1 MSGTM
6 QCWQCGAA
14 LGELPTPLP
23 RREECPE
30 CGRDLHVCKMCEFY
44 DTSVAKSCR
53 EPIADEVRDKER
65 ANFCDYLRPRPGAH
79 TPRDG
84 GAAAAARSELD
95 TLFGLEGAPSNGA
108 DPEAEARAKLEA
120 LFGDAPK
127 DKP

>member
-1 MSGTM
+1 M
-6 QCWQCGAA
+6 QCWQCGEA

-23 RREECPE
+23 RREECPA

-53 EPIADEVRDKER
+53 EPIAEEVKDKER

-79 TPRDG
+79 TPRDA

-95 TLFGLEGAPSNGA
+95 ALFGLDSTPASEA
-108 DPEAEARAKLEA
+108 DPAAEARAKLDA
-120 LFGDAPK
+120 LFGDDPK
-127 DKP
+127 DKS